1 MKRIRQIR
9 SGLTLIE
16 LLTVLT
22 ILIAVAGLVVPMVG
36 NMQHDA
42 RSDVAQVNM
51 RRLRDMVMAYWSDMD
66 RRLPC
71 ADEAHASA
79 PQLQYLFMAPTYLA
93 PLAHLNSFDP
103 TTRLGWR
110 GPYGMS
116 VGTYPYSASDAG
128 GFTTA
133 FGSSGAP
140 VILDPWNKPFVI
152 QLPSANLA
160 RIRSAGPN
168 MVLNDT
174 DDLTFEFQLP

>member
-1 MKRIRQIR
+1 MKRIRPIR

-22 ILIAVAGLVVPMVG
+22 ILIAVAGLVAPMVG

-51 RRLRDMVMAYWSDMD
+51 RRLRDMVMAYWADMD
-66 RRLPC
+66 RRLPKS
-71 ADEAHASA
+71 DDSSS
-79 PQLQYLFMAPTYLA
+79 PQLQFLFMPPSYPAPMD
-93 PLAHLNSFDP
+93 HLNSFDP

-116 VGTYPYSASDAG
+116 VGTYPFAAGDAG
-128 GFTTA
+128 GFSNA

-152 QLPSANLA
+152 ELASATVV